1 MTGVS
6 GFALTVLAGA
16 GIVVCGHAETVVV
29 CPPDAA
35 PQVRLA
41 AREVA
46 RYVYLR
52 TGKRPA
58 VAAAADGPAITLS
71 VNPSLGA
78 ENYTLKTEGAVTRVT
93 GGDPLGVLYG
103 AYRYAERLGV
113 RFYLHGDVVPD
124 ERLAALPQV
133 SEAGKPLFSIR
144 GIQPFHDFPE
154 GPDWWNRD
162 DYLAYLAQLAKM
174 RMNFIGMHCYPE
186 GRYGPEPLV
195 WIGQPSDLDADGRA
209 TFTYPAQWAHTGRDG
224 MWGYAGMKTSDFSA
238 GAASVFETDDFGPDA
253 QDFEGVADLMGAVTA
268 EARRLG
274 VKTCIGTETPLTVPR
289 LVQERLKAQGK
300 DPRDPAVV
308 AELYEGM
315 FRRIAARYPV
325 DYYWLWTP
333 ERWTWHGNKKQE
345 LETTETDIRAALS
358 ALGKLGNPFTLA
370 TCGWVLGPQQDRA
383 ALDRL
388 LPKNVPMSCI
398 NRRGGHKA
406 DEPYFANITGRPK
419 WVIPWL
425 ENDADLIAPQLWAGR
440 MRWDAADAL
449 RLGCTGLLGIHWRT
463 KQMAPNVAALAAAA
477 WDQPWLPSDYDR
489 SPLPPVKE
497 IFGALGGTSE
507 TFQEPDSG
515 ADLPTVY
522 KTMRCGM
529 SAYLIDV
536 PNGRYTV
543 TLKFS
548 EPLYREAGKR
558 VFAVQ
563 IQNKTIIDRLDLFDK
578 AGANRAAD
586 LSFEEIAVEDSVLR
600 LDFDPVVG
608 QPCLAGIVITG
619 KTAGANQLAGEAY
632 TRRINCGGGAV
643 SDYEADRVAEDR
655 VDAPKERAMPVADFY
670 RDFAKANFGAGVAE
684 AAGTI
689 FERIDGVNMPEDM
702 VWWIKGPGG
711 ILVEKRPWPEIQPKF
726 EFVKELETVRSQLKG
741 AGNLERF
748 DYWLNTFRY
757 LASLAEL
764 GCVRGELD
772 ALMSQM
778 KTDGSLASRALGV
791 RVRLSRQW
799 ETMMTYQLAA
809 ADTPGEFGTVAN
821 LEQHNR
827 VFLKFL
833 SEHDEALEQALG
845 APLPAEIEL
854 SRRYAGP
861 ARLIVPTV
869 RTQLAEG
876 DTLHLRVIVLDAA
889 APQSVVCYWR
899 RLGQGPFEQ
908 TAVRSVGR
916 AVYVTAL
923 PPTAGDFEYYIQ
935 AKTAAGQTLVWPAT
949 APDMNQ
955 TVVVCPDVQE
965 NP

>member
-1 MTGVS
+1 MARRVTDVS
-6 GFALTVLAGA
+6 GFALTVLAGV

-35 PQVRLA
+35 PQVQLA
-41 AREVA
+41 AKEVV

-52 TGKRPA
+52 TGTLPA

-78 ENYTLKTEGAVTRVT
+78 ENYTLKTEGEVTRVT

-103 AYRYAERLGV
+103 AYRYAEKLGV

-133 SEAGKPLFSIR
+133 SEVGKPLFSIR

-162 DYLAYLAQLAKM
+162 DYFAYLAQLAKM
-174 RMNFIGMHCYPE
+174 RMNFIGLHCYPE

-195 WIGQPSDLDADGRA
+195 WIGQPSDLDPDGRA
-209 TFTYPAQWAHTGRDG
+209 TFTYPAQWAHTGRD

-238 GAASVFETDDFGPDA
+238 GSASVFETDDFGPDV

-300 DPRDPAVV
+300 DPKDPAVV
-308 AELYEGM
+308 TELYEGL

-325 DYYWLWTP
+325 NYYWLWTP
-333 ERWTWHGNKKQE
+333 ENWTWHGNKKKE
-345 LETTETDIRAALS
+345 LEATETDIRAALS

-383 ALDRL
+383 ALDSL
-388 LPKNVPMSCI
+388 LPKNAPMSCI
-398 NRRGGHKA
+398 NRRGGHTA
-406 DEPYFANITGRPK
+406 NEPYFANITGRPK

-425 ENDADLIAPQLWAGR
+425 ENDADLIAPQLWVGR

-449 RLGCTGLLGIHWRT
+449 RLGCTGLLGIHWRV
-463 KQMAPNVAALAAAA
+463 KQMAPNVSALAAAA
-477 WDQPWLPSDYDR
+477 WDQPWLPADYDR

-497 IFGALGGTSE
+497 VFGALGGTAES
-507 TFQEPDSG
+507 FPEPEAG
-515 ADLPTVY
+515 ADLPAVY

-543 TLKFS
+543 TLKFN

-563 IQNKTIIDRLDLFDK
+563 IQNKTIIDRLDLFAK

-600 LDFDPVVG
+600 LDFDPVAG

-632 TRRINCGGGAV
+632 SRRINCGGGAV
-643 SDYEADRVAEDR
+643 SEYEADRVAEDR
-655 VDAPKERAMPVADFY
+655 VAPPRERAMPVADFY
-670 RDFAKANFGAGVAE
+670 LDFAKANFGEGVAE
-684 AAGTI
+684 AAGAI
-689 FERIDGVNMPEDM
+689 LARVDGVNMPDV

-711 ILVEKRPWPEIQPKF
+711 IEIEKRPWQEIQPRF
-726 EFVKELETVRSQLKG
+726 AFVKELETLRPQIQG

-757 LASLAEL
+757 LTAVAEL

-778 KTDGSLASRALGV
+778 KTDGSPVRRALAV
-791 RVRLSRQW
+791 RVRLSRLW
-799 ETMMTYQLAA
+799 ETMMTNQLAA
-809 ADTPGEFGTVAN
+809 TDTPGEFGTLAN

-827 VFLKFL
+827 VFLKLL
-833 SEHDEALEQALG
+833 SEHDETLAQALG
-845 APLPAEIEL
+845 SPLPPEIEV

-869 RTQLAEG
+869 LTQREQG
-876 DTLHLRVIVLDAA
+876 EPLRLKVIALDSAT
-889 APQSVVCYWR
+889 PQSVVCHWR
-899 RLGQGPFEQ
+899 RLGKGAFECV
-908 TAVRSVGR
+908 TAKPLGR
-916 AVYVTAL
+916 AVFTMTIPA
-923 PPTAGDFEYYIQ
+923 DSDIEYYFKIQ
-935 AKTAAGQTLVWPAT
+935 TASGQTLVWPAT
-949 APDMNQ
+949 APGMNQ
-955 TVVVCPDVQE
+955 TVVSWK
-965 NP
+965 

>member
-1 MTGVS
+1 M
-6 GFALTVLAGA
+6 TVLAA
-16 GIVVCGHAETVVV
+16 MGIAFCGYAETTVV

-41 AREVA
+41 AKEIV

-52 TGKRPA
+52 TGTLPA

-71 VNPSLGA
+71 VDPSLGA
-78 ENYTLKTEGAVTRVT
+78 ENYKLKTEGAVTRVT

-103 AYRYAERLGV
+103 AYRYAEKLGV

-124 ERLAALPQV
+124 NRLTKLPQV
-133 SEAGKPLFSIR
+133 DETGKPLFSIR

-162 DYLAYLAQLAKM
+162 DYFAYLAQLAKM
-174 RMNFIGMHCYPE
+174 RMNFIGLHCYPE

-195 WIGQPSDLDADGRA
+195 WIGQPSDLDPDGRA
-209 TFTYPAQWAHTGRDG
+209 TFTYPAQWARTGRDG

-238 GAASVFETDDFGPDA
+238 GAASVFETDDFGPDV
-253 QDFEGVADLMGAVTA
+253 QDFEGVAVLMGAVTA

-300 DPRDPAVV
+300 DPKDPAVV
-308 AELYEGM
+308 AELYEGL
-315 FRRIAARYPV
+315 FRRITARYPV

-333 ERWTWHGNKKQE
+333 ENWTWHGNKKQE
-345 LETTETDIRAALS
+345 LEATETDIRAALS

-383 ALDRL
+383 ALDRM

-398 NRRGGHKA
+398 NRRVGHIA
-406 DEPYFANITGRPK
+406 DEPYFANIIGRPK

-425 ENDADLIAPQLWAGR
+425 ENDSDLIAPQLWVGR

-449 RLGCTGLLGIHWRT
+449 RLGCTGLLGIHWRV
-463 KQMAPNVAALAAAA
+463 KQMAPNVSALASAA

-497 IFGALGGTSE
+497 VFGALGGTAES
-507 TFQEPDSG
+507 FPEPEAG

-536 PNGRYTV
+536 PNGKYTV
-543 TLKFS
+543 TLKFN

-563 IQNKTIIDRLDLFDK
+563 IQHRTVVERLDLFDK

-600 LDFDPVVG
+600 LDFDPIAG

-632 TRRINCGGGAV
+632 VRRINCGGGAV
-643 SDYEADRVAEDR
+643 SGYEADRVAEDR
-655 VDAPKERAMPVADFY
+655 VSAPRERAMPVTDFY
-670 RDFAKANFGAGVAE
+670 LDFANANFGEGVAE
-684 AAGTI
+684 AAGAI
-689 FERIDGVNMPEDM
+689 FKRIDGVNMPD
-702 VWWIKGPGG
+702 VALWVKGPGG
-711 ILVEKRPWPEIQPKF
+711 LQVEKRPWQEIQPRF
-726 EFVKELETVRSQLKG
+726 AFVKELETLRPQVKG

-757 LASLAEL
+757 LAAVAEL
-764 GCVRGELD
+764 GCARGELD
-772 ALMSQM
+772 ALMNQM
-778 KTDGSLASRALGV
+778 KTDGSPVRRALAV
-791 RVRLSRQW
+791 RMRLSRLW
-799 ETMMTYQLAA
+799 ETMMTHQLAA
-809 ADTPGEFGTVAN
+809 TDTPGEFGTLAN

-827 VFLKFL
+827 VFLKLL
-833 SEHDEALEQALG
+833 SEHDETLAQALG
-845 APLPAEIEL
+845 SPLPSEIEV
-854 SRRYAGP
+854 SRRYAGS
-861 ARLIVPTV
+861 ARLILPTV
-869 RTQLAEG
+869 LTQREQG
-876 DTLHLRVIVLDAA
+876 EPLRLKVIALDSAT
-889 APQSVVCYWR
+889 PQSVVCHWR
-899 RLGQGPFEQ
+899 RLGKGAFECV
-908 TAVRSVGR
+908 TAKPLGR
-916 AVYVTAL
+916 AVFTMTIPA
-923 PPTAGDFEYYIQ
+923 DSDIEYYFKIQ
-935 AKTAAGQTLVWPAT
+935 MASGQTLVWPAT
-949 APDMNQ
+949 APGMNQ
-955 TVVVCPDVQE
+955 TVVSWK
-965 NP
+965 